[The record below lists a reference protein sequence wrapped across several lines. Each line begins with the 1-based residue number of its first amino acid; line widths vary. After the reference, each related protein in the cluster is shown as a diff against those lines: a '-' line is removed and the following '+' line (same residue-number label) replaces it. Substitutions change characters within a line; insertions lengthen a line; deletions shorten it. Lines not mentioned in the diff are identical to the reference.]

1 MDEWQMANTR
11 KHVPLTQLHDWVGI
25 YLCDIRTQVVAQ
37 QLNILKMMIGVNNV
51 CSVECLGLQLIVKNS
66 SSLNLLHAGVASWK
80 RSHTSKN
87 WYSAGSC
94 LIVYSH

>member
-66 SSLNLLHAGVASWK
+66 SSFNLLHAVFPSWK
-80 RSHTSKN
+80 QSHPSKN
-87 WYSAGSC
+87 FYSPGSS
-94 LIVYSH
+94 LIIYSP